1 MKHAIKMSKRWVWIW
16 LLGAVLLCSSNLV
29 AEEAGKIVVLNS
41 DASIGKY
48 AVTQEEFEKMLP
60 EGVKA
65 IDLGRKKWDEAA
77 VEEFFYDEDPDLIYC
92 IGTKAY
98 LLAHKY
104 GGDTPIV
111 FSSIINWLRLPRT
124 EQTYGVSNELHAGME
139 MMLLRYVFPEMRKIG
154 ILYSEKYTEEWF
166 RQAQQ
171 DAVEM
176 GFAFVGQK
184 VSDKKQ
190 VSSRLAQLLKE
201 VDAYWLISDPTLMT
215 SKEELFE
222 ILDIC
227 HRAQIPVF
235 SYHEA
240 FASFGAVLTVSVDD
254 PTIGR
259 QAAGMAA
266 EVLAHDA
273 LEEKVQFPAGS
284 YIVLNLKRVKEYGL
298 SYNEDALGSVN
309 DILE

>member
-1 MKHAIKMSKRWVWIW
+1 MKHAKKITERYVWICFLCGF
-16 LLGAVLLCSSNLV
+16 LLFSSNLF
-29 AEEAGKIVVLNS
+29 AEEAGNILVLNS

-48 AVTQEEFEKMLP
+48 TMTQEEFQKMLSTP
-60 EGVKA
+60 VKA
-65 IDLGRKKWDEAA
+65 VDLGRQKWNVSA
-77 VEEFFYDEDPDLIYC
+77 VEELFYDEDPDLIYC

-98 LLAHKY
+98 LLANKY
-104 GGDTPIV
+104 AAETPIV

-124 EQTYGVSNELHAGME
+124 DHTYGVSNELHAGME
-139 MMLLRYVFPEMRKIG
+139 MMLFRYVFPEMQKIG
-154 ILYSEKYTEEWF
+154 VLYSQKYTEEWF
-166 RQAQQ
+166 KQAQK
-171 DAVEM
+171 DAAEM
-176 GFAFVGQK
+176 GFELVGRK
-184 VSDKKQ
+184 VSKKEQ
-190 VSSRLAQLLKE
+190 VSSGLEKLLPQ

-215 SKEELFE
+215 DKQDLFD
-222 ILDIC
+222 ILNIC
-227 HRAQIPVF
+227 HRTQIPVF

-259 QAAGMAA
+259 QAAGIAM
-266 EVLAHDA
+266 EVLANEP

-298 SYNEDALGSVN
+298 AYNEDALGSVN

>member
-1 MKHAIKMSKRWVWIW
+1 MKHAIKLYERWIRIW
-16 LLGAVLLCSSNLV
+16 LLCAVLLCSSNLF
-29 AEEAGKIVVLNS
+29 AEEAGKIVALNS

-48 AVTQEEFEKMLP
+48 AVTQEEFQKMLP
-60 EGVKA
+60 NEVKT

-77 VEEFFYDEDPDLIYC
+77 VEEFFYDEEPDVIYC

-104 GGDTPIV
+104 AGDTPIV
-111 FSSIINWLRLPRT
+111 FSSIINWLRLPRS
-124 EQTYGVSNELHAGME
+124 EHAYGVSNELHAGME
-139 MMLLRYVFPEMRKIG
+139 MMLLRYVFPEMQKIG

-166 RQAQQ
+166 TQAQK

-176 GFAFVGQK
+176 GFELVGKK
-184 VSDKKQ
+184 VSEKKQ
-190 VSSRLAQLLKE
+190 VTSRLAQLLKD

-215 SKEELFE
+215 SKEDLFD
-222 ILDIC
+222 ILKVC

-259 QAAGMAA
+259 QAAGIAS
-266 EVLAHDA
+266 EVLAHEPP
-273 LEEKVQFPAGS
+273 EEQVQFPAGS